1 MRPACVCLVRGE
13 GLVMGASRNCTA
25 VRFPLLRDGV
35 MALAGMRGTREAGLI
50 GGSCYSP
57 VSDHRD
63 LHDSVS

>member
-1 MRPACVCLVRGE
+1 MFVWSAAR

-35 MALAGMRGTREAGLI
+35 MALAGTRVTREAGFI

-57 VSDHRD
+57 YVRSSGSSR
-63 LHDSVS
+63 LRIMR